1 MININ
6 IIPDKNM
13 IEHELNINSL
23 LSDIR
28 SELTKIIFFPFIFLG
43 KEKNE
48 IIKEEE
54 SSIKLEDI
62 LDGKNLFLKQELI
75 KREIL
80 GNLIEKKR
88 FRYLFISSDKS
99 FKRGKRYIN

>member
-13 IEHELNINSL
+13 IEHVLNINGL

-28 SELTKIIFFPFIFLG
+28 SELTKIISFPFIFLN

-48 IIKEEE
+48 ILKAKE
-54 SSIKLEDI
+54 SSTKLKDI
-62 LDGKNLFLKQELI
+62 LEGKNLFLKQELI
-75 KREIL
+75 KREML